1 MRGGGFPG
9 RAAQGLSLL
18 LYSPGSHGGSI
29 KWPPARAELAT
40 NLTLCRPARESDVL
54 VGATFPAKKGQ
65 VYFGRFYLGKRRAP
79 AVICSHLTH
88 GNRRR
93 FHLTQKRPLPL
104 VRSGP
109 KSYE

>member
-1 MRGGGFPG
+1 MRGGGFPV
-9 RAAQGLSLL
+9 
-18 LYSPGSHGGSI
+18 
-29 KWPPARAELAT
+29 
-40 NLTLCRPARESDVL
+40 RESDVL
-54 VGATFPAKKGQ
+54 VGATLPAKKGQ
-65 VYFGRFYLGKRRAP
+65 VYFDRFYLGKRRTS

-104 VRSGP
+104 VGSGP